1 MKRKINYTNLNS
13 ERNNSLNFSKSTKIV
28 NTSVYGFWLTDVKNG
43 VKKMRK
49 YILFLLALL
58 LVSYTPINAQG
69 VTKKGTT
76 AASFLGIDVGPR
88 AVAMGSAYV
97 SVANDVTAMY
107 WNPAGISQIDNF
119 RASFSNTKWIADLS
133 FNYAGIVFPLE
144 GIGNFGL
151 NATFLTMGQ
160 IERTTIESPD
170 GTGEMFDAASYAFGI
185 SYARNLT
192 DQFAIGFNVKYINER
207 LYHVSANG
215 FAADIGARFDTG
227 LEGLILGMSI
237 SNYGTKM
244 QLDGRD
250 LNFQTDV
257 APNISGNNQSIS
269 AQLQTDQYELPLL
282 FRVGVSM
289 DVLKGIGHSNL
300 ILSADALHPNDD
312 REYINVGAEY
322 DFYDIFSLRGGYKG
336 LGLLDKD
343 KEQGISL
350 GGGIHYTVLE
360 SATIYFDYSYIDYGR
375 FSAVHMFSV
384 GLGL

>member
-1 MKRKINYTNLNS
+1 MKTKIFYPVLNS
-13 ERNNSLNFSKSTKIV
+13 GRNNSSNFSESTKIV
-28 NTSVYGFWLTDVKNG
+28 NTSVLCFWLTDAKNG

-49 YILFLLALL
+49 FIMFLLAVLL
-58 LVSYTPINAQG
+58 ISYSPIIAQG

-76 AASFLGIDVGPR
+76 SAAFLGIDAGPR

-107 WNPAGISQIDNF
+107 WNPAGISKIDNF
-119 RASFSNTKWIADLS
+119 EATFSNTKWIADLS
-133 FNYAGIVFPLE
+133 FNFAGIVFPLK

-160 IERTTIESPD
+160 LERTTIESPD
-170 GTGEMFDAASYAFGI
+170 GTGEMFDAASYAFGL

-192 DQFAIGFNVKYINER
+192 DQFAIGFNLKYINER
-207 LYHVSANG
+207 LYHVSADG
-215 FAADIGARFDTG
+215 FAVDVGAKFDTG

-244 QLDGRD
+244 QLNGRD

-257 APNISGNNQSIS
+257 APNISGNNQSIG
-269 AQLQTDQYELPLL
+269 AELQTDQYELPLM

-289 DVLKGIGHSNL
+289 DVLKGIGNSNL

-312 REYINVGAEY
+312 VEYLNVGGEY
-322 DFYDIFSLRGGYKG
+322 VFYDILSLRGGYKG
-336 LGLLDKD
+336 VFAKNS
-343 KEQGISL
+343 EQGISL
-350 GGGIHYTVLE
+350 GGGVHYTVLE

>member
-1 MKRKINYTNLNS
+1 MKRKIFYPILIFG
-13 ERNNSLNFSKSTKIV
+13 RNNKLYFSKSTKIV
-28 NTSVYGFWLTDVKNG
+28 NTSVLGFRLTDAKNG
-43 VKKMRK
+43 VNKMRK
-49 YILFLLALL
+49 FILCLLALL
-58 LVSYTPINAQG
+58 LISYSPIIAQG

-88 AVAMGSAYV
+88 AVGMGSAYV

-119 RASFSNTKWIADLS
+119 RADFSNTKWIADLS
-133 FNYAGIVFPLE
+133 FNYAGIVFPME

-160 IERTTIESPD
+160 IERTTIENPE

-185 SYARNLT
+185 CFARNLT
-192 DQFAIGFNVKYINER
+192 DQFSIGFNVKYINER

-227 LEGLILGMSI
+227 LEGLIIGMSI

-257 APNISGNNQSIS
+257 APNISGNNQTIG

-289 DVLKGIGHSNL
+289 DVLKGLGHSNL

-312 REYINVGAEY
+312 REYIDVGGEY

-336 LGLLDKD
+336 LFAKD
-343 KEQGISL
+343 SEQGISL
-350 GGGIHYTVLE
+350 GGGVHYTVLE
-360 SATIYFDYSYIDYGR
+360 SATIYFDYSYIDFGR

-384 GLGL
+384 GFGL

>member
-1 MKRKINYTNLNS
+1 MKTKIFYPVFNS
-13 ERNNSLNFSKSTKIV
+13 GKNDSSNFSESTKIV
-28 NTSVYGFWLTDVKNG
+28 NASVFCLWLTDAKNG

-49 YILFLLALL
+49 FILFLLALL
-58 LVSYTPINAQG
+58 LISHSSIIAQG

-76 AASFLGIDVGPR
+76 AAAFLGIDVGPR

-119 RASFSNTKWIADLS
+119 RADFTNTKWIADLS
-133 FNYAGIVFPLE
+133 FNYAGIVFPLA

-160 IERTTIESPD
+160 MERTTIENPD
-170 GTGEMFDAASYAFGI
+170 GTGEMFDAASYAFGLT
-185 SYARNLT
+185 YARNLT
-192 DQFAIGFNVKYINER
+192 DQFSIGFNVKYINER
-207 LYHVSANG
+207 LYHVSADG

-227 LEGLILGMSI
+227 LEGIILGMSI
-237 SNYGTKM
+237 SNFGTKM
-244 QLDGRD
+244 QLNGRD
-250 LNFQTDV
+250 LNFQTDM
-257 APNISGNNQSIS
+257 APNVSGNNSSIP

-282 FRVGVSM
+282 FRVGISM

-322 DFYDIFSLRGGYKG
+322 DFYDILSLRGGYKG

-350 GGGIHYTVLE
+350 GGGVHYTVLG